1 MGGPQ
6 PLNGPVLILG
16 ASGMLGRAMVA
27 AVSRAGQEART
38 LSPPRLDLTDPAS
51 IDAAIDGS
59 CPLVINC
66 TAYTDVDGAES
77 HEELARGI
85 NATGVGRLARRC
97 AAAGAT
103 LVHYSTDYVFD
114 GAGSSPYP
122 TDHPRRPINA
132 YGRTKARGEEAVEQS
147 SARFLILRTSW
158 LYAPWGRNFVR
169 TIARVASERPTLRV
183 VNDQRGRPTSAESL
197 AELTLAMLRAGATG
211 THHAT
216 DDGECTWFEF
226 AGAIVDGLGLPCTV
240 EPCTTAEFPRP
251 AARPA
256 YSVLD
261 LSRTRALIGPIPS
274 WRERL
279 ADVLNRLER
288 PL

>member
-6 PLNGPVLILG
+6 PVNGPVLILG
-16 ASGMLGRAMVA
+16 STGMLGRAMTA
-27 AVSRAGQEART
+27 AVSRAGLEART
-38 LSPPRLDLTDPAS
+38 ASRPRLDLTDPAS

-59 CPLVINC
+59 CPVVINC

-77 HEELARGI
+77 HEELARSI
-85 NATGVGRLARRC
+85 NATGVSHLARRC
-97 AAAGAT
+97 ASRGAM

-114 GAGSSPYP
+114 GAGTAPYP
-122 TDHPRRPINA
+122 TDQPRHPINA
-132 YGRTKARGEEAVEQS
+132 YGRTKAEGEAAIEASGV
-147 SARFLILRTSW
+147 RYLILRTSW
-158 LYAPWGRNFVR
+158 LYAPWGKNFVR
-169 TIARVASERPTLRV
+169 TIARVAAARPTLRV

-197 AELTLAMLRAGATG
+197 AEMTLAMLRARACGIHHG
-211 THHAT
+211 T
-216 DDGECTWFEF
+216 DGGECTWFDF
-226 AGAIVDGLGLPCTV
+226 AGAIVAGLGLPCTV
-240 EPCTTAEFPRP
+240 EPCTTADFPRP
-251 AARPA
+251 APRPA

-261 LSRTRALIGPIPS
+261 LSRTQELIGPIPL

>member
-16 ASGMLGRAMVA
+16 STGMLGRAMVA
-27 AVSRAGQEART
+27 AVSRAGLEART
-38 LSPPRLDLTDPAS
+38 SSPPQFDLTVPAS
-51 IDAAIDGS
+51 IDLIDGS

-77 HEELARGI
+77 HEEQARAV
-85 NATGVGRLARRC
+85 NATGIAHLARRC
-97 AAAGAT
+97 AQVGAT
-103 LVHYSTDYVFD
+103 LIHYSTDYVFD
-114 GAGSSPYP
+114 GVGTAPYP
-122 TDHPRRPINA
+122 TDHPRSPISA
-132 YGRTKARGEEAVEQS
+132 YGRTKAQGEEAIEQS

-158 LYAPWGRNFVR
+158 LYAPWGKNFVR
-169 TIARVASERPTLRV
+169 TIARVAAERPTLRV

-197 AELTLAMLRAGATG
+197 AELTLAMLRAEATG
-211 THHAT
+211 IHHAA
-216 DDGECTWFEF
+216 DDDECTWFEF
-226 AGAIVDGLGLPCTV
+226 AGAIVAGLGLPCTV
-240 EPCTTAEFPRP
+240 EPCTTADFPRP
-251 AARPA
+251 APRPA

-261 LSRTRALIGPIPS
+261 LSRTRALIGPIPG